1 MTLTT
6 TTTVTELRPELH
18 GAQKPDAPRP
28 VKVRRINR
36 EGYKINW
43 WMTALLLVAS
53 LTILVPLYFTISM
66 ALKSPEQ
73 AASGTGF
80 AWPSDPHWENFAQAF
95 EMTNYPAAF
104 MSTAFITVI
113 SVLGALAASSMVAYA
128 IVRNWDKKF
137 FRLSYIYFLSAMFV
151 PFPVVILPLIK
162 QTAMFGLDNPLG
174 VAFIHIVGGISFNS
188 LLFIAFLRSIPVE
201 LEEAARLDGA
211 STWQTFRKVIFPL
224 LAPMSATVG
233 IFAFLGSWNDF
244 LLPQML
250 IADPAL
256 QTLPVVQQLF
266 QGQFN
271 TNYSLAFAS
280 YLMALAPTLLVYLF
294 AQRWIM
300 SGVMRGAVK

>member
-1 MTLTT
+1 MTATLTDAHPQT
-6 TTTVTELRPELH
+6 RRPD
-18 GAQKPDAPRP
+18 QRDAPP
-28 VKVRRINR
+28 TAVIRRSR
-36 EGYKINW
+36 RRGPRVNW

-53 LTILVPLYFTISM
+53 LTILVPLYFTVSM
-66 ALKSPEQ
+66 ALKTPEQ

-80 AWPSDPHWENFAQAF
+80 AWPADPQWENFAQAF
-95 EMTNYPAAF
+95 ALTDYPAAF
-104 MSTAFITVI
+104 MSTAFITVL
-113 SVLGALAASSMVAYA
+113 SVLGALGASSMVAYA
-128 IVRNWDKKF
+128 IVRNWDRKF
-137 FRLSYIYFLSAMFV
+137 FRLSYIYLLSAMFV

-188 LLFIAFLRSIPVE
+188 LLFIAFLRSIPIE
-201 LEEAARLDGA
+201 LEEAARIDGA

-250 IADPAL
+250 IADPSL

-271 TNYSLAFAS
+271 TNYPLAFAS